1 VIRVLILTDIRLYH
15 EGLTQVLARDPY
27 VRVCGVAGDLH
38 TALSLID
45 QRRPDVALV
54 DLAMAGS
61 LAAVRAIR
69 LMDPASKIIALGVP
83 DIEADLLAC
92 AEAGVAGYVSR
103 AAGIDDLIATIQRA
117 GRGELLCSPR
127 VAAALRERLTSLA
140 DGQESL
146 ETEPHL
152 TSREREILAL
162 VEQGLSNKDIAR
174 QLGIEVPTVKNHVH
188 NVLDKL
194 RVHRRGQA
202 AARLRGTAPQRASSR
217 RSTPTGGVPMI

>member
-1 VIRVLILTDIRLYH
+1 MIQIFILTDIRLYR
-15 EGLTQVLARDPY
+15 EGLAQVLACDPY

-38 TALSLID
+38 TTLSLIGE
-45 QRRPDVALV
+45 RRPDVALV
-54 DLAMAGS
+54 DLAMSGS

-69 LMDPASKIIALGVP
+69 LIDPAAKVIALGVP
-83 DIEADLLAC
+83 DIEEDLLAC

-103 AAGIDDLIATIQRA
+103 GAGIDELIATIQRA

-140 DGQESL
+140 AGQESL
-146 ETEPHL
+146 GTEPHL

-162 VEQGLSNKDIAR
+162 VERGLSNKDIAR
-174 QLGIEVPTVKNHVH
+174 ELGIEVATVKNHVH
-188 NVLDKL
+188 NFLDKL

-202 AARLRGTAPQRASSR
+202 AARLRGTTR
-217 RSTPTGGVPMI
+217 RSTPTGGVPMV

>member
-1 VIRVLILTDIRLYH
+1 MIQVLILTDIRLYR
-15 EGLTQVLARDPY
+15 EGLAQVLARDSC
-27 VRVCGVAGDLH
+27 VGICGVAGRLD
-38 TALSLID
+38 TALSMIGE
-45 QRRPDVALV
+45 RKPDVTLV
-54 DLAMAGS
+54 DLAMSGS

-69 LMDPASKIIALGVP
+69 LMDPGSKIIALGVP
-83 DIEADLLAC
+83 DTEADLLAC

-103 AAGIDDLIATIQRA
+103 AAGVDDLIATIQQA

-140 DGQESL
+140 DGQGSL
-146 ETEPHL
+146 GTVPHL

-162 VEQGLSNKDIAR
+162 LEQGLSNKDIAR

-188 NVLDKL
+188 NVLDKF

-202 AARLRGTAPQRASSR
+202 AARFRGTVPQRASNRHSNP
-217 RSTPTGGVPMI
+217 SGGVPMN

>member
-1 VIRVLILTDIRLYH
+1 MIRVLILTDIRLYH